1 MLEENQKTKTEKNEF
16 QDSADRYQQ
25 INSSLNEENES
36 LKTAAGHLLDL
47 NDVLQKEKESMEK
60 AY

>member
-1 MLEENQKTKTEKNEF
+1 MLEEDQKIKTEKNEF

-47 NDVLQKEKESMEK
+47 NDVLQKEKE
-60 AY
+60 